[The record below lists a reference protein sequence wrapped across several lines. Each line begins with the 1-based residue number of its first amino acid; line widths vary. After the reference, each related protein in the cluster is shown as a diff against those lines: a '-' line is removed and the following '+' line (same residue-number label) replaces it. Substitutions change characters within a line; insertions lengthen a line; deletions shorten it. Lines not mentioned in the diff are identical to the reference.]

1 VTGYVLRRL
10 ALMAPVALLVTII
23 VFTLI
28 HLTPGDPARAFLGEE
43 ATPEA
48 VAAVRH
54 QLGLDQPLP
63 VQYLVYLGNLLHGNL
78 GTSIKSHEPVAQAI
92 FERFP
97 ATIELG
103 LTSLIF
109 ALAVALPAGIVSAL
123 RKDSA
128 AGVVAG
134 VAPLVGVSLPNFFL
148 GILLILV
155 FGLYLRL
162 FPPGGFTAF
171 MDSPGD
177 NLRHLILPAISLG
190 TVSAAIN
197 LRMMRS
203 SLLEALAQDYV
214 RTARAKGLTARL
226 VTARHALRNALIPV
240 VTIAGIQV
248 GLLLEGA
255 FVTETIFA
263 WPGIGRLA
271 VEGIFM
277 RDYPV
282 VQGVVLVVALVY
294 MCASLV
300 VDVLY
305 VWIDPRIS
313 YSS

>member
-1 VTGYVLRRL
+1 
-10 ALMAPVALLVTII
+10 MVTII
-23 VFTLI
+23 VFVLI
-28 HLTPGDPARAFLGEE
+28 HLTPGDPARAYLGEE

-48 VAAVRH
+48 VAAMQH

-63 VQYLVYLGNLLHGNL
+63 VQYLIYLGNLLHGNL
-78 GTSIKSHEPVAQAI
+78 GSSIKSHEPVAQAV

-97 ATIELG
+97 ATFELG
-103 LTSLIF
+103 LASLLF
-109 ALAVALPAGIVSAL
+109 ALAVALPAGIISAL

-128 AGVVAG
+128 TGLVAS

-148 GILLILV
+148 AIVLILV

-171 MDSPGD
+171 FESPGD

-197 LRMMRS
+197 LRLMRS
-203 SLLEALAQDYV
+203 SLLEVLTQDYV
-214 RTARAKGLTARL
+214 RTARAKGLAARL
-226 VTARHALRNALIPV
+226 VMLRHALRNALIPV
-240 VTIAGIQV
+240 VTVIGIQV

-255 FVTETIFA
+255 FVTESIFA

-282 VQGVVLVVALVY
+282 VQGVVLVAALVY
-294 MCASLV
+294 MSASLM

-305 VWIDPRIS
+305 VYIDPRIS
-313 YSS
+313 YA

>member
-1 VTGYVLRRL
+1 VTAYILRRL
-10 ALMAPVALLVTII
+10 AMMAPVAVIVTII
-23 VFTLI
+23 VFILI
-28 HLTPGDPARAFLGEE
+28 HLTPGDPARAYLGEE
-43 ATPEA
+43 ATPES
-48 VAAVRH
+48 VAAFRH
-54 QLGLDQPLP
+54 ELGLDQPLP
-63 VQYLVYLGNLLHGNL
+63 VQYFVYLGNLLHGNL
-78 GTSIKSHEPVAQAI
+78 GNSIKSQEPVAQAI

-97 ATIELG
+97 ATFELG
-103 LTSLIF
+103 LTSLVF

-128 AGVVAG
+128 AGLVAS

-171 MDSPGD
+171 AESPID

-197 LRMMRS
+197 LRLMRS

-214 RTARAKGLTARL
+214 RTARAKGLAARL
-226 VTARHALRNALIPV
+226 VTGRHALRNALIPV
-240 VTIAGIQV
+240 VTIVGIQV

-282 VQGVVLVVALVY
+282 VQGVVLVVALIY
-294 MCASLV
+294 MCASLL

-305 VWIDPRIS
+305 VYIDPRIS
-313 YSS
+313 YA

>member
-1 VTGYVLRRL
+1 V
-10 ALMAPVALLVTII
+10 ALMVPVALMVTII
-23 VFTLI
+23 VFVLI
-28 HLTPGDPARAFLGEE
+28 HLTPGDPARAYLGEE

-48 VAAVRH
+48 VAAMQH

-63 VQYLVYLGNLLHGNL
+63 VQYLIYLGNLLHGNL
-78 GTSIKSHEPVAQAI
+78 GSSIKSHEPVAQAV

-97 ATIELG
+97 ATFELG
-103 LTSLIF
+103 LASLLF
-109 ALAVALPAGIVSAL
+109 ALAVALPAGIISAL

-128 AGVVAG
+128 TGLVAS

-148 GILLILV
+148 AIVLILV

-171 MDSPGD
+171 FESPGD

-197 LRMMRS
+197 LRLMRS
-203 SLLEALAQDYV
+203 SLLEVLTQDYV
-214 RTARAKGLTARL
+214 RTARAKGLAARL
-226 VTARHALRNALIPV
+226 VMLRHALRNALIPV
-240 VTIAGIQV
+240 VTVIGIQV

-255 FVTETIFA
+255 FVTESIFA

-282 VQGVVLVVALVY
+282 VQGVVLVAALVY
-294 MCASLV
+294 MSASLM

-305 VWIDPRIS
+305 VYIDPRIS
-313 YSS
+313 YA

>member
-1 VTGYVLRRL
+1 LTAYILRRL
-10 ALMAPVALLVTII
+10 ALMAPVALMVTVI
-23 VFTLI
+23 VFVLI
-28 HLTPGDPARAFLGEE
+28 HLTPGDPARAYLGEE

-48 VAAVRH
+48 VEAFRH

-63 VQYLVYLGNLLHGNL
+63 VQYLIYLGNLLHGNL
-78 GTSIKSHEPVAQAI
+78 GNSIKSHEPVAQAI

-97 ATIELG
+97 ATFELG
-103 LTSLIF
+103 LTSLVF
-109 ALAVALPAGIVSAL
+109 ALAVAIPAGILSAL
-123 RKDSA
+123 RKGSSA
-128 AGVVAG
+128 GLLATVV
-134 VAPLVGVSLPNFFL
+134 PLVGVSLPNFFL

-171 MDSPGD
+171 PLDPGD

-197 LRMMRS
+197 LRLMRS
-203 SLLEALAQDYV
+203 SLLEVLAQDYI
-214 RTARAKGLTARL
+214 RTARARGLAASV
-226 VTARHALRNALIPV
+226 VTVRHALRNALIPV
-240 VTIAGIQV
+240 VTVVGIQV
-248 GLLLEGA
+248 GLVLEGA

-263 WPGIGRLA
+263 WPGVGRLA

-294 MCASLV
+294 MFASLA
-300 VDVLY
+300 VDILY
-305 VWIDPRIS
+305 VYIDPRIS
-313 YSS
+313 YR